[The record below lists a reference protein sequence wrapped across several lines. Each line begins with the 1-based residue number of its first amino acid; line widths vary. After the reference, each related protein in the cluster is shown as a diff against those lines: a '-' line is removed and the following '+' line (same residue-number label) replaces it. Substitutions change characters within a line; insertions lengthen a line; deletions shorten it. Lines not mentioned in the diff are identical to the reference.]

1 MSKEI
6 ELETRNLMDCMHF
19 GDGDETCK
27 KLVLTK
33 EIANN
38 SDMFGVPNWFF
49 AAKLGYKDTV
59 IEALKLGIDKNMRVS
74 FYKKEIN
81 VIGYLQYLLVVPSY
95 LENTFIVRTL
105 DMIQFLMDQGV
116 TPPEDLYDSI
126 MTSALSKTEG
136 VYKPIIPNYMKFLQ
150 SLKPAVGGRRKSKKN
165 RNRKNRK
172 NQNKRTR
179 RH

>member
-6 ELETRNLMDCMHF
+6 EMEPRNLMDCMHF

-59 IEALKLGIDKNMRVS
+59 IAALRLGIDKNMRVS
-74 FYKKEIN
+74 FYKKDIN

-95 LENTFIVRTL
+95 LDNEFIVRTL
-105 DMIQFLMDQGV
+105 DMIRFLIDQGV

-150 SLKPAVGGRRKSKKN
+150 SLRPAVGGRRKS
-165 RNRKNRK
+165 RNRKN
-172 NQNKRTR
+172 QSKRTR

>member
-1 MSKEI
+1 MSREI

-59 IEALKLGIDKNMRVS
+59 IEALRLGVDKNMRIS
-74 FYKKEIN
+74 FNKKEIN
-81 VIGYLQYLLVVPSY
+81 VIGYLQYLLVMPSF
-95 LENTFIVRTL
+95 LDNEFIVRTL
-105 DMIQFLMDQGV
+105 DMIRFLIDQGV

-126 MTSALSKTEG
+126 MTSAVSKTEG

-150 SLKPAVGGRRKSKKN
+150 SLKPAVGGRRKNRKS
-165 RNRKNRK
+165 RNRKN
-172 NQNKRTR
+172 QSKRTR
-179 RH
+179 RN

>member
-6 ELETRNLMDCMHF
+6 EMETRNLMDCMHF

-59 IEALKLGIDKNMRVS
+59 IEALKLGVDKNMRVL
-74 FYKKEIN
+74 YNKKEIN

-95 LENTFIVRTL
+95 LDNEFIVRTL
-105 DMIQFLMDQGV
+105 DMILFLIDQGV
-116 TPPEDLYDSI
+116 TPPADLYDSI
-126 MTSALSKTEG
+126 MTSALSKTEPI
-136 VYKPIIPNYMKFLQ
+136 YKPIIPNYMKFLQ
-150 SLKPAVGGRRKSKKN
+150 LLRPAAGGRRKSKKN
-165 RNRKNRK
+165 RKNRS
-172 NQNKRTR
+172 KRTR
-179 RH
+179 RN

>member
-1 MSKEI
+1 
-6 ELETRNLMDCMHF
+6 MHF

-59 IEALKLGIDKNMRVS
+59 IAALRLGIDKNMRVS

-95 LENTFIVRTL
+95 LDNEFIVRTL
-105 DMIQFLMDQGV
+105 DMIRFLMDQGV

-136 VYKPIIPNYMKFLQ
+136 IYKPIIPNYMKFLQ
-150 SLKPAVGGRRKSKKN
+150 SLRPAVGGRRKS
-165 RNRKNRK
+165 RNRKNK
-172 NQNKRTR
+172 TKRTR